1 MNELAAA
8 AAVAPMSVDDGA
20 EADPDLEDTPGAA
33 AANDVPMPAFEA
45 ADADKEDDG
54 DFPGTREQRAEARN
68 VQLCPRSQEC
78 QAQSQ
83 PNTLSCHPIAQPAR
97 VPMQCT
103 AAGCS
108 SCELPSSRLCVTRPL
123 GSPTPW
129 EGGSRGAS
137 AATSAAAASS
147 AVEASLD
154 PDGAPTPAEQVGRIF
169 VEFEDAEA
177 AAECARSMDG
187 RFFDGRR
194 VTASFYPRRRLA
206 LWSRVR
212 RAKSKTRLLF
222 CRRRL
227 RGYRSS
233 A

>member
-1 MNELAAA
+1 VLLQPMTCQCLLSRPLTLKRRTTEIFQELESNGQRLAMCSFAHEVRNA
-8 AAVAPMSVDDGA
+8 KPS
-20 EADPDLEDTPGAA
+20 PSPTPC
-33 AANDVPMPAFEA
+33 PAT
-45 ADADKEDDG
+45 
-54 DFPGTREQRAEARN
+54 PLQSLR
-68 VQLCPRSQEC
+68 VC
-78 QAQSQ
+78 Q
-83 PNTLSCHPIAQPAR
+83 
-97 VPMQCT
+97 MQCT

-177 AAECARSMDG
+177 AAVCARLMDG

-212 RAKSKTRLLF
+212 PRYVEDKASLLQAQAQRLPQLSVRDRLTRTTQSGTRTQMKSLAPQRQDVLI
-222 CRRRL
+222 
-227 RGYRSS
+227 
-233 A
+233 

>member
-1 MNELAAA
+1 L
-8 AAVAPMSVDDGA
+8 VAPSPSIHGSSKPLAPPQLAPLTALAWRQLRGWLARVA
-20 EADPDLEDTPGAA
+20 APVAARQHEQLGAA
-33 AANDVPMPAFEA
+33 ARRAGKAPLAPISAPM
-45 ADADKEDDG
+45 
-54 DFPGTREQRAEARN
+54 
-68 VQLCPRSQEC
+68 
-78 QAQSQ
+78 
-83 PNTLSCHPIAQPAR
+83 
-97 VPMQCT
+97 
-103 AAGCS
+103 
-108 SCELPSSRLCVTRPL
+108 
-123 GSPTPW
+123 
-129 EGGSRGAS
+129 
-137 AATSAAAASS
+137 
-147 AVEASLD
+147 
-154 PDGAPTPAEQVGRIF
+154 PAEQVGRIF